1 MLLYLLYK
9 LNIPSCLLCSRW
21 DTNSHI
27 QKSMTRSWGP
37 ACYMR
42 TSGDRSLTC
51 QTHSSRSVQQGNISY
66 VMPIHQ
72 EQLHISETLSYVRL
86 RHPDQYISETLS
98 YVRLCHPDQYI
109 SETLSYVRLRH
120 PDQYISE
127 TLSYVRLRHPDQYI
141 SETLSYVRPR
151 QVPGNHTNPANITF
165 SSISHTCTAGPCSIT
180 EFQEE
185 TLDCWPLP

>member
-9 LNIPSCLLCSRW
+9 LNILSCLLCSRW

-72 EQLHISETLSYVRL
+72 EQIH
-86 RHPDQYISETLS
+86 
-98 YVRLCHPDQYI
+98 
-109 SETLSYVRLRH
+109 
-120 PDQYISE
+120 ISE

-151 QVPGNHTNPANITF
+151 QGPGNHTNPAIITF
-165 SSISHTCTAGPCSIT
+165 LAFRTHAQQGLVVLLSFKRKHLIVDRYHKA
-180 EFQEE
+180 
-185 TLDCWPLP
+185 

>member
-109 SETLSYVRLRH
+109 SETLSYVR
-120 PDQYISE
+120 
-127 TLSYVRLRHPDQYI
+127 
-141 SETLSYVRPR
+141 PR